1 MFIDRVVLDV
11 AAFPMLIFNPII
23 LLLLAM
29 VVGLLVVGIIAS
41 VKKRKKTGQEIEQ
54 KFDNKE

>member
-41 VKKRKKTGQEIEQ
+41 VKKRKKTRQEIEQ
-54 KFDNKE
+54 KLNNKE